1 MLGIDLLEPYSFEF
15 FRHGIIVA
23 TIAGALCGLLGVFV
37 ILRGMSYIGHG
48 LSHAVFGGAAASAVI
63 GVNFFIG
70 AGIWGVV
77 SGVLIARVARRRV
90 LGADAAIG
98 VVTTASF
105 ALGLAL
111 MNRYGQASK
120 SIEAVLFG
128 SVLGVRFTDI
138 VAVAAVALLSLAI
151 IVVWYRRLLF
161 STFDR
166 DVAQVSGVNVG
177 LVEAVLLALL
187 SLTILVTMRADGTQA
202 IPDHIGEVEA
212 LVGAYLS
219 TQRQQHVHVWTD
231 DLARI
236 RESTRCGSR
245 ETGDHRA
252 KRCSG
257 EFAVRSLQGVRRPTG
272 DRVFEFQ
279 HRARRS
285 VGVAVGE
292 GRVKVSGQTLGRLT
306 QVRVSHLLNDWRR
319 RGSGSR
325 CRCRRLGIAQA
336 VEGKRL
342 PGGNLRRTVSQTER
356 HDPLADHAR
365 RIGIDVDHDAGVF
378 IDSKHVRRIVEL
390 AFEHRQ

>member
-1 MLGIDLLEPYSFEF
+1 MIAIDIFEPYSFEF
-15 FRHGIIVA
+15 FRQGIVVA

-128 SVLGVRFTDI
+128 SVLGVKFADI
-138 VAVAAVALLSLAI
+138 VAVAAVALFSLAV
-151 IVVWYRRLLF
+151 IVVWYRKLLF

-187 SLTILVTMRADGTQA
+187 SLTILVTMRVIGTLLISA
-202 IPDHIGEVEA
+202 LLVIPAAASRLTTNSFSRLLWLSPVIGAVTCFVGMNASYHLDTSASATIILIDA
-212 LVGAYLS
+212 LVFVVIY
-219 TQRQQHVHVWTD
+219 
-231 DLARI
+231 
-236 RESTRCGSR
+236 
-245 ETGDHRA
+245 
-252 KRCSG
+252 
-257 EFAVRSLQGVRRPTG
+257 AVAGIKNRTKMASLG
-272 DRVFEFQ
+272 
-279 HRARRS
+279 
-285 VGVAVGE
+285 
-292 GRVKVSGQTLGRLT
+292 
-306 QVRVSHLLNDWRR
+306 HL
-319 RGSGSR
+319 
-325 CRCRRLGIAQA
+325 
-336 VEGKRL
+336 
-342 PGGNLRRTVSQTER
+342 
-356 HDPLADHAR
+356 
-365 RIGIDVDHDAGVF
+365 
-378 IDSKHVRRIVEL
+378 
-390 AFEHRQ
+390 

>member
-1 MLGIDLLEPYSFEF
+1 MIALDLLEPYGFEF
-15 FRHGIIVA
+15 FRHGIVVA

-37 ILRGMSYIGHG
+37 VLRGMSYIGHG

-128 SVLGVRFTDI
+128 SVLGVRPADI
-138 VAVAAVALLSLAI
+138 VAVTLVALLSLAV

-187 SLTILVTMRADGTQA
+187 SLTILVTMRVIGTLLISA
-202 IPDHIGEVEA
+202 LLVIPAAAARMTTNSFTRLLWLSPLIGAVTCFVGMNASYHLDTSASATIILIDA
-212 LVGAYLS
+212 LVFVVVYAVAGFKN
-219 TQRQQHVHVWTD
+219 
-231 DLARI
+231 
-236 RESTRCGSR
+236 
-245 ETGDHRA
+245 RA
-252 KRCSG
+252 KM
-257 EFAVRSLQGVRRPTG
+257 ASLG
-272 DRVFEFQ
+272 
-279 HRARRS
+279 
-285 VGVAVGE
+285 
-292 GRVKVSGQTLGRLT
+292 
-306 QVRVSHLLNDWRR
+306 HL
-319 RGSGSR
+319 
-325 CRCRRLGIAQA
+325 
-336 VEGKRL
+336 
-342 PGGNLRRTVSQTER
+342 
-356 HDPLADHAR
+356 
-365 RIGIDVDHDAGVF
+365 
-378 IDSKHVRRIVEL
+378 
-390 AFEHRQ
+390 